1 MVQTKANPAQPMVPF
16 RSLFKILSLLLIQCL
31 LSVAAYADGVRFFH
45 GSWSQVMAESR
56 RQNKPIFVDVYTTW
70 CGPCKLMSAQA
81 FPNARVGSRMNDNFI
96 NYKIDAEKGEGQTV
110 AQRYGVQAFP
120 TSLFISI
127 EGKLIRRTLGYNGI
141 DWFLAE
147 AQRALSDANESH
159 TMALWNKKF
168 DAGDRSPAFLK
179 GMLLKQA
186 EYDRPTGDVLDEY
199 VTILPKT
206 DSMATKEVKFLS
218 EMLSTTY
225 TKAYLLL
232 AEKAIQMARDSTKQ
246 TLTASLAKAFVR
258 AERNDLNDAVA
269 AQDELLVESLIKNK
283 AAKQRLEMGLGK
295 GLVSPEQKA
304 LLEREADDT
313 RLRFYKASRLQAHYV
328 SLLKKI
334 AETRLMAKT
343 DDELTL
349 ADSLTFN
356 RVATTSGT
364 ISAYMPDSTNQLA
377 TADSVAVNTSPKKP
391 VSSLTAR
398 QLCDLAKGLTDNS
411 TDKKD
416 MAMALRWSARA
427 VQIDNA
433 PPNVIIHARMLTRL
447 GRKPEARQ
455 QLSKA
460 IASNQ
465 TSAPNKVLLQAELAR
480 LK

>member
-1 MVQTKANPAQPMVPF
+1 MTRLRF
-16 RSLFKILSLLLIQCL
+16 FLIVL
-31 LSVAAYADGVRFFH
+31 IHFAISITSSYAEGVRFFH
-45 GSWSQVMAESR
+45 GSWSQVLAEAR

-96 NYKIDAEKGEGQTV
+96 NYKLDAEKAEGQTV

-147 AQRALSDANESH
+147 ANRALSDANESH

-168 DAGDRSPAFLK
+168 DAGDRSPEFLM
-179 GMLLKQA
+179 GMLRKQA

-199 VTILPKT
+199 VKILPKT
-206 DSMATKEVKFLS
+206 DTLSNDQIKFLS
-218 EMLSTTY
+218 DMLATTFTTAY
-225 TKAYLLL
+225 TVLARQSNLVILNPAKQHLAYGI
-232 AEKAIQMARDSTKQ
+232 A
-246 TLTASLAKAFVR
+246 TAFNR

-283 AAKQRLEMGLGK
+283 ANRKRAANPLEYGPTEK
-295 GLVSPEQKA
+295 PSPEQKA
-304 LLEREADDT
+304 TQEREADDT
-313 RLRFYKASRLQAHYV
+313 RLKFYKASRLQAHYV
-328 SLLKKI
+328 SLVKKI
-334 AETRLMAKT
+334 AETRLMTKT
-343 DDELTL
+343 DTELAL
-349 ADSLTFN
+349 ADSLTFF
-356 RVATTSGT
+356 RSKPALAMLSTLL
-364 ISAYMPDSTNQLA
+364 PDSVNRSVQPVF
-377 TADSVAVNTSPKKP
+377 ADSTRMKNVVSVA
-391 VSSLTAR
+391 TAR

-411 TDKKD
+411 SDKKD
-416 MAMALRWSARA
+416 LALALRWSARA

-433 PPNVIIHARMLTRL
+433 APNVITHARMLTRL

-455 QLSKA
+455 QLEKA
-460 IASNQ
+460 TGLQANEQ
-465 TSAPNKVLLQAELAR
+465 NRVLLRAELIR

>member
-1 MVQTKANPAQPMVPF
+1 MTRF
-16 RSLFKILSLLLIQCL
+16 RSILSILLLLI
-31 LSVAAYADGVRFFH
+31 VASSYADGVRFFH
-45 GSWSQVMAESR
+45 GSWSQVMAEAR

-159 TMALWNKKF
+159 TMALWNKKY
-168 DAGDRSPAFLK
+168 DAGDRSPAFMR
-179 GMLLKQA
+179 GMLRKQA
-186 EYDRPTGDVLDEY
+186 EYDRPTGDVLDDY
-199 VTILPKT
+199 VKILPKT
-206 DSMATKEVKFLS
+206 DSLATEEIKFLS

-232 AEKAIQMARDSTKQ
+232 AQKAIQIAGDPTKQ
-246 TLTASLAKAFVR
+246 PLAEGLSKAFAR
-258 AERNDLNDAVA
+258 AEKNDLNDAVA

-283 AAKQRLEMGLGK
+283 AARQRLDMGVGK
-295 GLVSPEQKA
+295 APLSPEQKA
-304 LLEREADDT
+304 LLDREADDT
-313 RLRFYKASRLQAHYV
+313 RLRFYKASRLSAHYV
-328 SLLKKI
+328 SLVKKI

-343 DDELTL
+343 DAELAL
-349 ADSLTFN
+349 ADSLTFS
-356 RVATTSGT
+356 RSALTSGAV
-364 ISAYMPDSTNQLA
+364 SAFMPDSNNQSA
-377 TADSVAVNTSPKKP
+377 TVDSAVVITSPKKP

-398 QLCDLAKGLTDNS
+398 QLCDLAKGLCEYS

-416 MAMALRWSARA
+416 MALALRWSSRA

-433 PPNVIIHARMLTRL
+433 PTNVITHARMLNRM

-465 TSAPNKVLLQAELAR
+465 GNESNKALLQGELAR

>member
-1 MVQTKANPAQPMVPF
+1 MKPLRYLP
-16 RSLFKILSLLLIQCL
+16 LFILHFT
-31 LSVAAYADGVRFFH
+31 LSITSYADGVRFFH
-45 GSWSQVMAESR
+45 GSWSQVMAEAR

-159 TMALWNKKF
+159 TMALWNKKY
-168 DAGDRSPAFLK
+168 DAGDRSPAFMR
-179 GMLLKQA
+179 GMLRKQA
-186 EYDRPTGDVLDEY
+186 EYDRPTGDVLDDY
-199 VTILPKT
+199 VKILPKT
-206 DSMATKEVKFLS
+206 DSLATEEIQFLS

-232 AEKAIQMARDSTKQ
+232 AEKAIQFAADPTKQ
-246 TLTASLAKAFVR
+246 PLVQGLAKAFVR
-258 AERNDLNDAVA
+258 AEKNDLNDAVA

-283 AAKQRLEMGLGK
+283 AAKQRLEMGVGK
-295 GLVSPEQKA
+295 VPLSPEQKA
-304 LLEREADDT
+304 MLDREADDT

-328 SLLKKI
+328 SLVKKI

-343 DDELTL
+343 DAELAR

-356 RVATTSGT
+356 QLATPLSSA
-364 ISAYMPDSTNQLA
+364 SAYLPDSTNLSVN
-377 TADSVAVNTSPKKP
+377 ADSSTAAATPTLTKKP

-398 QLCDLAKGLTDNS
+398 QLCDLARSLSENS
-411 TDKKD
+411 SDKKD
-416 MAMALRWSARA
+416 MALALRWSARA
-427 VQIDNA
+427 VQLDNA
-433 PPNVIIHARMLTRL
+433 PTNVITHARMLTRL
-447 GRKPEARQ
+447 GRKAEARQ

-460 IASNQ
+460 IAYNQ
-465 TSAPNKVLLQAELAR
+465 GNESGKAMLQGELAR

>member
-1 MVQTKANPAQPMVPF
+1 MTRF
-16 RSLFKILSLLLIQCL
+16 RSILSVLLLFI
-31 LSVAAYADGVRFFH
+31 VASSYADGVRFFH
-45 GSWSQVMAESR
+45 GSWSQVMAEAR

-127 EGKLIRRTLGYNGI
+127 EGKLIRRTLGYNGV

-159 TMALWNKKF
+159 TMALWNKKY
-168 DAGDRSPAFLK
+168 DAGDRSPAFMR
-179 GMLLKQA
+179 GMLRKQA
-186 EYDRPTGDVLDEY
+186 EYDRPTGDVLDDY
-199 VTILPKT
+199 VKILPKT
-206 DSMATKEVKFLS
+206 DSLSTEEVKFLG

-232 AEKAIQMARDSTKQ
+232 AEKAIQMARDSTKMP
-246 TLTASLAKAFVR
+246 LTASLAKAFVR
-258 AERNDLNDAVA
+258 AEKNDLNDAVA
-269 AQDELLVESLIKNK
+269 AQDEILVENLIKNK
-283 AAKQRLEMGLGK
+283 AAKQRLEMGVGK
-295 GLVSPEQKA
+295 SPLSPEQKA
-304 LLEREADDT
+304 ILEREADDT
-313 RLRFYKASRLQAHYV
+313 RLRFYQASRLKAHYV
-328 SLLKKI
+328 SLVKKI

-343 DDELTL
+343 DVELAR

-356 RVATTSGT
+356 QLTVPSGNV
-364 ISAYMPDSTNQLA
+364 SAFLPDTTNQLA
-377 TADSVAVNTSPKKP
+377 TADSVATNVSPKKP

-398 QLCDLAKGLTDNS
+398 QLCDLAKSLTDNS
-411 TDKKD
+411 SDKKD
-416 MAMALRWSARA
+416 MALALRWSARA
-427 VQIDNA
+427 VQLDNT
-433 PPNVIIHARMLTRL
+433 PTNVITHARMLTRL
-447 GRKPEARQ
+447 GRKVEAKQ

-460 IASNQ
+460 IMTTQGNESHKAM
-465 TSAPNKVLLQAELAR
+465 LQGELAR